1 MKKLC
6 NSRTA
11 NVELGDV
18 MHVEYL
24 EELSESH
31 QSDAGLLVLLWTRG
45 TIDLINL
52 EQRECVQIFENSDD
66 QERPT
71 SVAFFPQVRLQLGNR
86 IRTTLKNVHL
96 YRSYCAPPGLLASRS
111 KQLAKTLLKAAG
123 VTPTFGVGS
132 IV

>member
-1 MKKLC
+1 
-6 NSRTA
+6 
-11 NVELGDV
+11 

-31 QSDAGLLVLLWTRG
+31 QSVAGLLMLLWTCG

-86 IRTTLKNVHL
+86 SRPTLA
-96 YRSYCAPPGLLASRS
+96 RSSIPIALCATWIAGITPAALCERGAV
-111 KQLAKTLLKAAG
+111 TVAAG
-123 VTPTFGVGS
+123 GLFNAPRVQLLHHS
-132 IV
+132 R